1 MIAVKPRARR
11 AESITQTEID
21 VHHWLARLA
30 VSLSILA
37 EELPPGALRKH
48 ARKTLDEFCDSGAC
62 SETLA
67 AHVKDAR

>member
-1 MIAVKPRARR
+1 MSICKPRPRR
-11 AESITQTEID
+11 VEMSTEED
-21 VHHWLARLA
+21 LAVHHWLARLA
-30 VSLSILA
+30 VSLSIIA

-62 SETLA
+62 SDTLA

>member
-1 MIAVKPRARR
+1 MSICKPRARR
-11 AESITQTEID
+11 AESITQAEVD

-30 VSLSILA
+30 VSLSILS

-48 ARKTLDEFCDSGAC
+48 ARKTLDEFCASSAC

-67 AHVKDAR
+67 AHVRDAR